1 MRDVSLARLVIAV
14 VYATPILWTIVFL
27 IVPYLIIFAYSFY
40 TRQFPLFVQD
50 FQFGNYATIFSD
62 EQYYQVL
69 IRTFRISAMVSAF
82 SLMLAYPF
90 CYFIMFKVKS
100 KTTRLILYFAVI
112 VPLWTSYLLRAY
124 VWRTILGSE
133 GVMNSF
139 LLSIGLID
147 EPITAF
153 LYNQTAMIITL
164 TYIYIPFCVMPIYAA
179 LERIP
184 RNITEASKDLG
195 AGRVETFLRVT
206 LPLSM
211 VGILAGM
218 TLTFCLTFGDFV
230 APTLVGGPDGTMVAN
245 VIQTLFGSALNYP
258 LGSAF
263 AIFIL
268 VVVLSV
274 ITLSERL
281 QRSGRMGLG

>member
-1 MRDVSLARLVIAV
+1 MRDVSPARLVIAAI
-14 VYATPILWTIVFL
+14 YAAPIVWTIVFL

-40 TRQFPLFVQD
+40 TRQFPLFVPD
-50 FQFGNYATIFSD
+50 FQFGNYITIFSD

-69 IRTFRISAMVSAF
+69 IRTFRISAIVSVF

-90 CYFIMFKVKS
+90 CYFIVFKLKS
-100 KTTRLILYFAVI
+100 KTIRLCLYFAVI

-147 EPITAF
+147 EPIRAF

-184 RNITEASKDLG
+184 RNLTEASKDLG
-195 AGRVETFLRVT
+195 AGRVGTFLRVT
-206 LPLSM
+206 LPLLM

>member
-1 MRDVSLARLVIAV
+1 MNHMSPARLVTAAI
-14 VYATPILWTIVFL
+14 YAAPILWTIVFL
-27 IVPYLIIFAYSFY
+27 IVPYLIIFTYSFY
-40 TRQFPLFVQD
+40 TRQFPLFVPD
-50 FQFGNYATIFSD
+50 LQFGNYATIFSD
-62 EQYYQVL
+62 QQYYQVL
-69 IRTFRISAMVSAF
+69 VRTFRISAIVSVV
-82 SLMLAYPF
+82 SLLLAYPF
-90 CYFIMFKVKS
+90 CYFLVFKLKS
-100 KTTRLILYFAVI
+100 PTLRLCLYFAVI

-133 GVMNSF
+133 GVLNSF
-139 LLSIGLID
+139 LLSIGLI
-147 EPITAF
+147 ETPISAF

-195 AGRVETFLRVT
+195 AGRVETFLRIT

-211 VGILAGM
+211 VGVLAGM

-230 APTLVGGPDGTMVAN
+230 APMLVGGPDGTMVAN

-263 AIFIL
+263 AIIIL

-281 QRSGRMGLG
+281 QRSDRMGLG